1 MARKKVGAS
10 LMMVTMTASLIEITT
25 KATTVKT
32 MLNVVARVKMTL
44 SVATKIQNLTKK
56 QEALTQ
62 KLLVNTFNFFGLI
75 WS

>member
-10 LMMVTMTASLIEITT
+10 LTMVTMTASLIEITT
-25 KATTVKT
+25 KVTTVKT

-62 KLLVNTFNFFGLI
+62 KLLVNTFNFF
-75 WS
+75 